1 MVLGAVEERATSFL
15 FGDLS
20 DVATVADIEADRDD
34 DLVADIE
41 ADRADMVADNEAD
54 RADRPD
60 LAVVDQKALAE
71 SSSMASA
78 RSIVS
83 AAID

>member
-1 MVLGAVEERATSFL
+1 MVLGAVEERVTSSL

-20 DVATVADIEADRDD
+20 DRVADIEADRDD

-41 ADRADMVADNEAD
+41 ADRADLVADIEAD
-54 RADRPD
+54 RAD

>member
-1 MVLGAVEERATSFL
+1 MLGAVEERATSFL

-20 DVATVADIEADRDD
+20 DVATVADIEADRDED
-34 DLVADIE
+34 LVGVIEADRADLVADIE
-41 ADRADMVADNEAD
+41 ADRA
-54 RADRPD
+54 D